1 MKYLTYL
8 MSLLLVLAF
17 VGCDKAKE
25 ADVIVPET
33 TTEAVEDAVEAV
45 EAVDVTVDEAT
56 EILEEVTE

>member
-25 ADVIVPET
+25 ADVNVPEA
-33 TTEAVEDAVEAV
+33 TTEAVEDAVETI
-45 EAVDVTVDEAT
+45 DVTVDEAT
-56 EILEEVTE
+56 EIIEEVTE

>member
-45 EAVDVTVDEAT
+45 DVTIDEAT